1 MFSDFNSYTDGPA
14 GLMKLMSVSEPKF
27 FHAYKERLA
36 FAEEFRSI
44 VVFPEQMIG
53 FSGRL
58 FVVKTN
64 DDHSRAGNR
73 RILTASHVDVTSLMQ
88 NRETITEDDQ
98 LNLSENCYFIT
109 GNSRAEN
116 FITENE
122 FKFVKRKHAARF
134 AAKLAGQLFG
144 DF

>member
-14 GLMKLMSVSEPKF
+14 GLMKLMSISETKL
-27 FHAYKERLA
+27 FHAYKERLV

-58 FVVKTN
+58 FTVKT
-64 DDHSRAGNR
+64 DGDHTRVGNR
-73 RILTASHVDVTSLMQ
+73 KILTASHVDVTALMQ
-88 NRETITEDDQ
+88 NREIISEDYQ
-98 LNLSENCYFIT
+98 LNSSEFCYFIT
-109 GNSRAEN
+109 GSSRTEN
-116 FITENE
+116 FITDNE